1 MKSWKK
7 WTVVLLSLGICI
19 GFAACGVG
27 SSEGEGYYTPGVVE
41 DTDHD
46 FTDEYPAEQ
55 LGYDSIEDMRTQE
68 HEIISTDD
76 NDNTVAEGYWYPDGD
91 RNSTVYFMAQRDTI
105 YWYEFDPEQGDVQV
119 GAPDG
124 IVLKLGDKR
133 RLQSGQ
139 TLQYTISRGLDMSDS
154 KIRFEGD
161 TTEYFWRER

>member
-55 LGYDSIEDMRTQE
+55 LGYDSIEDMNLTR
-68 HEIISTDD
+68 
-76 NDNTVAEGYWYPDGD
+76 
-91 RNSTVYFMAQRDTI
+91 
-105 YWYEFDPEQGDVQV
+105 
-119 GAPDG
+119 
-124 IVLKLGDKR
+124 
-133 RLQSGQ
+133 
-139 TLQYTISRGLDMSDS
+139 SRGMFKWALRMVSCS
-154 KIRFEGD
+154 SWEISAAFRAGRHYNTQFPGV
-161 TTEYFWRER
+161 WI